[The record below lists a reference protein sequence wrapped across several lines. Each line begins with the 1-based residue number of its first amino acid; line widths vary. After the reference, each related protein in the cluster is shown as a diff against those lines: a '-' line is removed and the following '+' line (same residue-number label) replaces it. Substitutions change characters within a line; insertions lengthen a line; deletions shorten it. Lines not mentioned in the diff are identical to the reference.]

1 MSSVSV
7 FLLNIRQI
15 CIKICLIISNFRN
28 IYDGFGH
35 FAVHFLV
42 FNGIVHKIYRP
53 KTSKENPENES
64 TEGQNSQGF
73 NEHSANADQNHD
85 YEVIEDPERR
95 IQLSKSLGTK

>member
-1 MSSVSV
+1 MMVLAI
-7 FLLNIRQI
+7 LLF
-15 CIKICLIISNFRN
+15 IS
-28 IYDGFGH
+28 
-35 FAVHFLV
+35 LV
-42 FNGIVHKIYRP
+42 FNGIVNKIYRP

-95 IQLSKSLGTK
+95 IQLSKSLGTKELITIHIVI